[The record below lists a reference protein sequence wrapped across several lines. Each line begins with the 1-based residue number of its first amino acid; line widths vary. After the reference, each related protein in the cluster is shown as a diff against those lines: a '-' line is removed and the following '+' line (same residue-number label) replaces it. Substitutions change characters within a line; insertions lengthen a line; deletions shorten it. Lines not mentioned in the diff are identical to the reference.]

1 MDQISPKR
9 YFRSKTEK
17 SEHQHWIMHIQIG
30 LGTKF
35 PLKLTIFI
43 LKTRFAQKGV
53 YWSKTEKVNTTYS
66 LHNSAYSNRSSAK
79 FQLKLTILIFWTKYA
94 KTEKVNNNKWKQKE
108 HHHGIHAYLN
118 SAYLNWSW
126 YKISA
131 QTDNFEFLDQI
142 YPKKVFPVE
151 NRTNSAR
158 TTSVCFLRCKR
169 LFKCRF

>member
-1 MDQISPKR
+1 
-9 YFRSKTEK
+9 
-17 SEHQHWIMHIQIG
+17 MHIQIG

-53 YWSKTEKVNTTYS
+53 FWSKTEKVNTPYS
-66 LHNSAYSNRSSAK
+66 LHNSAYSNKSSAK
-79 FQLKLTILIFWTKYA
+79 FQLKLTILIFWTKYS

-108 HHHGIHAYLN
+108 HHHGIH
-118 SAYLNWSW
+118 AYLNWSW

-142 YPKKVFPVE
+142 YPKKVFPVD

-158 TTSVCFLRCKR
+158 TTSVWFLRCKR